1 VKNKTTKKKRN
12 PPDTTMRNV
21 NALKKRVKELEQHAE
36 WTVASDKIIGR
47 YIAKMESRL
56 SALENVVFKERSLI
70 TKPVEFVNVFKKG
83 KK

>member
-1 VKNKTTKKKRN
+1 MKKTKKKRN
-12 PPDTTMRNV
+12 PPDSTMRNIT
-21 NALKKRVKELEQHAE
+21 ALKKRVAELEQHAE
-36 WTVASDKIIGR
+36 WTVANDKITGR

-56 SALENVVFKERSLI
+56 SALENVVFKERPLI